1 MSMNDLLTT
10 AVLLPL
16 ASAFLAFLLPAK
28 KPGAIR
34 ALAIFATGVSLLLT
48 LYVFSQFDRTNAGY
62 QFVFAHEWVKSLG
75 IHLKFGVDGIS
86 MTLLLLVGFVSFA
99 GALISHE
106 IHDRQK
112 EYYILFL
119 ALTTGI
125 SGTFCSM
132 DLFFF
137 YFFYELAVIPMYLLI
152 GMYGSLPA
160 GKHGRTKEYATMKLT
175 LYLTAGAVMALVG
188 LLMIYYATGTMD
200 IERLQNNIW
209 IARSVQLRA
218 FPLLLFGFGFLASMW
233 PFHTW
238 SPLGYAAAPTA
249 ASMMH
254 AGVLKK
260 LGAYGIIRLA
270 LPLLPEGA
278 KQWVDVLAVL
288 CLFNIL
294 YAGWTAL
301 TQRDWKFVIGYSS
314 VSHMGYVLLG
324 IATLNVVGVS
334 GAVLLMFAHGVMAAL
349 TFSLIGWF
357 YHQTHNRNVPD
368 LSGLA
373 RKIPFI
379 GTCMV
384 MAVMASSGLPGFANF
399 VSEVM
404 VFIGAWQQGSTLFR
418 VAAICAVW
426 GIVVTATYLLWAVRT
441 SFFGPFDEKWN
452 MLKDAVALKHKFP
465 YALLIAALL
474 VVGFWPRV
482 LTDIIRP
489 SVAVQ
494 VLKTEAAATGT
505 VTPPVRS
512 EPPSEAE
519 WRRED
524 GTPLA
529 LRASLQTLVQG
540 GGPR

>member
-1 MSMNDLLTT
+1 MDKLLTI

-16 ASAFLAFLLPAK
+16 AAAFLAFLLPAR
-28 KPGAIR
+28 KPGGIR

-48 LYVFSQFDRTNAGY
+48 LYIFSQFDRTQSGY
-62 QFVFAHEWVKSLG
+62 QFVHGIEWLPSLG
-75 IHLKFGVDGIS
+75 INLKFGVDGIS

-119 ALTTGI
+119 GLTTGI
-125 SGTFCSM
+125 SGTFCTM

-152 GMYGSLPA
+152 GMYGSLPP

-175 LYLTAGAVMALVG
+175 LYLTAGAVLALIG
-188 LLMIYYATGTMD
+188 LLMIYYSVGTMD
-200 IERLQNNIW
+200 IEKLQHNVW
-209 IARSVQLRA
+209 VSSSTQLRA
-218 FPLLLFGFGFLASMW
+218 FPCLLFGFGFLASMW

-278 KQWVDVLAVL
+278 RHWADLIAILA
-288 CLFNIL
+288 CFNIL
-294 YAGWTAL
+294 YAGWSAL
-301 TQRDWKFVIGYSS
+301 TQKDWKFVIGYSS

-324 IATLNVVGVS
+324 IATLNVIGVS

-349 TFSLIGWF
+349 TFALIGWF
-357 YHQTHNRNVPD
+357 YHQTHNRFVPD

-379 GTCMV
+379 GVCMV
-384 MAVMASSGLPGFANF
+384 MAAMASSGLPGFANF

-404 VFIGAWQQGSTLFR
+404 VFIGAWKQGSTVFR
-418 VAAICAVW
+418 VATICAVW

-441 SFFGPFDEKWN
+441 SFFGPFDEKWS
-452 MLKDAVALKHKFP
+452 MLKDAVRFKHKFP
-465 YALLIAALL
+465 YALLLAVLL
-474 VVGFWPRV
+474 TVGFWPRL
-482 LTDIIRP
+482 LTDIIQK
-489 SVAVQ
+489 SVATSIV
-494 VLKTEAAATGT
+494 AAADTH
-505 VTPPVRS
+505 
-512 EPPSEAE
+512 
-519 WRRED
+519 RREEDRDRNAAPARTD
-524 GTPLA
+524 GSRSTPA
-529 LRASLQTLVQG
+529 ATAEMGRRVPFIEGA
-540 GGPR
+540 R

>member
-1 MSMNDLLTT
+1 MEALLTI

-16 ASAFLAFLLPAK
+16 AAAFAAFALPASR
-28 KPGAIR
+28 PQWIR
-34 ALAIFATGVSLLLT
+34 ALAIGATGGSLAGYLML
-48 LYVFSQFDRTNAGY
+48 FANFDRAQSGY
-62 QFVFAHEWVKSLG
+62 QFVHSISWLPSLG
-75 IHLKFGVDGIS
+75 IALKFGVDGIS
-86 MTLLLLVGFVSFA
+86 MTLLLLAGFVAFA
-99 GALISHE
+99 GTLVSFE
-106 IHDRQK
+106 IHQRQK

-119 ALTTGI
+119 SLATGI
-125 SGTFCSM
+125 MGTFASM

-152 GMYGSLPA
+152 GVWGSLPA

-175 LYLTAGAVMALVG
+175 LYLTAGAVLALIG
-188 LLMIYYATGTMD
+188 LLAMYYAAGQTFD
-200 IERLQNNIW
+200 IVRISEQFKAAPLPATTQKW
-209 IARSVQLRA
+209 I
-218 FPLLLFGFGFLASMW
+218 FPTLLLGFGFLASMW

-278 KQWVDVLAVL
+278 RYWANLIAVLA
-288 CLFNIL
+288 CFNIL
-294 YAGWTAL
+294 YAGWAAL

-324 IATLNVVGVS
+324 IATLNVIGVS

-349 TFSLIGWF
+349 TFALIGFF
-357 YHQTHNRNVPD
+357 YHQTHNRFVPE

-373 RKIPFI
+373 RQAPFI

-404 VFIGAWQQGSTLFR
+404 VFIGAWHQGSTLFR
-418 VAAICAVW
+418 VATICAVW
-426 GIVVTATYLLWAVRT
+426 GIVVTATYLLWAIRT
-441 SFFGPFDEKWN
+441 SFFGPFDEKWS
-452 MLKDAVALKHKFP
+452 MLKDATSLWRKLP

-474 VVGFWPRV
+474 TVGFWPRL

-489 SVAVQ
+489 AVQ
-494 VLKTEAAATGT
+494 HQVLATN
-505 VTPPVRS
+505 PH
-512 EPPSEAE
+512 E
-519 WRRED
+519 WARMQR
-524 GTPLA
+524 
-529 LRASLQTLVQG
+529 
-540 GGPR
+540 

>member
-1 MSMNDLLTT
+1 MLSIV
-10 AVLLPL
+10 VLLPL
-16 ASAFLAFLLPAK
+16 AAAFVAFLLPAK

-48 LYVFSQFDRTNAGY
+48 LSLFARFDRTASGF
-62 QFVFAHEWVKSLG
+62 QFVRGWEWVPQLG
-75 IHLKFGVDGIS
+75 INLRFGVDGIS
-86 MTLLLLVGFVSFA
+86 MALLLLVGFVSFA
-99 GALISHE
+99 GTLVSHE
-106 IHDRQK
+106 IHERQK

-125 SGTFCSM
+125 SGTFCSL

-152 GMYGSLPA
+152 GIWGSLPA
-160 GKHGRTKEYATMKLT
+160 GVHGRTKEYATMKLT
-175 LYLTAGAVMALVG
+175 LYLTAGAVLALIG
-188 LLMIYYATGTMD
+188 LLTIYWAGGRTMD
-200 IERLQNNIW
+200 IPTLQRNL
-209 IARSVQLRA
+209 QLEAGAQRWV
-218 FPLLLFGFGFLASMW
+218 FPCLLFGFGFLASMW

-270 LPLLPEGA
+270 LPLLPAGA
-278 KQWVDVLAVL
+278 RHWADLIAVLA
-288 CLFNIL
+288 CFNIL
-294 YAGWTAL
+294 YAGWSAL
-301 TQRDWKFVIGYSS
+301 TQKDWKFVIGYSS

-349 TFSLIGWF
+349 TFSLIGFF
-357 YHQTHNRNVPD
+357 YHQTHNRFVPD

-373 RKIPFI
+373 RQVPFI
-379 GTCMV
+379 GVCMV

-404 VFIGAWQQGSTLFR
+404 VFIGAWQQGSLVFR
-418 VAAICAVW
+418 VATICAVW

-441 SFFGPFDEKWN
+441 SFFGPFDAQWS
-452 MLKDAVALKHKFP
+452 MLKDAISLRQRFP
-465 YALLIAALL
+465 YALLLAVLL
-474 VVGFWPRV
+474 VVGFCPRL
-482 LTDIIRP
+482 LTDIIQQ
-489 SVAVQ
+489 SVAASV
-494 VLKTEAAATGT
+494 VAATPLVEHRATQPGDLAGT
-505 VTPPVRS
+505 RSVSVRGQ
-512 EPPSEAE
+512 ETGAQHIVAE
-519 WRRED
+519 VR
-524 GTPLA
+524 
-529 LRASLQTLVQG
+529 
-540 GGPR
+540 